1 MKLAAPEN
9 SGDKQS
15 PGLLA
20 VRSGSNPNSSSL
32 GVNVTWLLLGGA
44 LAGVLALVGGTLARW
59 VLSRR
64 NEHEPGE

>member
-1 MKLAAPEN
+1 MKPAKYEN
-9 SGDKQS
+9 ADGEQS
-15 PGLLA
+15 TRLLA

-59 VLSRR
+59 VVSRR
-64 NEHEPGE
+64 HEHESGP